1 MNFLEKKK
9 KKKMSLI
16 LKSSKVFAYKGHL
29 LAVSVPDQLPKCPVQ
44 KKQVLSHLP
53 AKANTFKKTALV
65 ASKVFYSSG
74 FHQGTK

>member
-1 MNFLEKKK
+1 
-9 KKKMSLI
+9 MSLI
-16 LKSSKVFAYKGHL
+16 CKAFTAFKYKGHL
-29 LAVSVPDQLPKCPVQ
+29 FAVSVPDQLPKCPVQ